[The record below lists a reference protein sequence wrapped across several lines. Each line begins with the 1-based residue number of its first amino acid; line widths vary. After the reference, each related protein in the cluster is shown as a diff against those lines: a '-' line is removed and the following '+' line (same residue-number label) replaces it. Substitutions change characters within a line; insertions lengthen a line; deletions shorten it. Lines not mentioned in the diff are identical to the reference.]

1 MSSFFEDEKNLRIK
15 GYFAMLGNSLT
26 IFITKNILSF
36 LQFSSYFNSY
46 LTKNEIEII
55 RHSTRIFIALIITF
69 SYLSN
74 LLSIFLSYKLNVR
87 TTIFIS
93 YFLIMTSL
101 LLLYYSLNVYI
112 IYLAFSIYGFGIGFS
127 DFPLSN
133 NTNNFFP
140 EKRDLISFI
149 NLFISSLSS
158 ISFYFFLEQI
168 ITIKNGNYII
178 GIKSYLYYLIII
190 YIIFGLISIT
200 ITFDYDY
207 ELFDESEFEETEL
220 SMMDESNPNLEI
232 ENQVN
237 DISIINKKDS
247 SFSVYKNLRIKT
259 NLKKRKYSDRSNQS
273 KKASDADILY
283 FASTLDNDNTFY
295 LNLCHGI
302 MDKNFWVISLYYICS
317 MIIIY
322 NFFIKIKEKEIFK
335 FLIFV
340 SLFKNFLPFLVNLLG
355 SKFISLITIF
365 IQISLII
372 LEQYYELDNNQKLF
386 CNIGQAFSYVIF
398 TINIYNI
405 FPQKYP
411 PITILILSNFIFC
424 FGCISLWLNIFIR
437 INKFKEPDME
447 FTILLIL
454 CFLSIF
460 FLLMI
465 KGPFILFCGSKK
477 TNKEKLYESSSE
489 EELKEKIKE

>member
-1 MSSFFEDEKNLRIK
+1 MSSFFEEERNFRIK
-15 GYFAMLGNSLT
+15 GYFSMIGNSLT
-26 IFITKNILSF
+26 LFVTKNILSF

-46 LTKNEIEII
+46 LKKNEIEII

-69 SYLSN
+69 FYLSN
-74 LLSIFLSYKLNVR
+74 VLSIFLSYKLNIR

-93 YFLIMTSL
+93 YFLIMSSL

-133 NTNNFFP
+133 NTNYFFP
-140 EKRDLISFI
+140 EKRNLISFI
-149 NLFISSLSS
+149 NLLITSLSS
-158 ISFYFFLEQI
+158 ISFYLFLEKI

-178 GIKSYLYYLIII
+178 GIKTYLYYLIII
-190 YIIFGLISIT
+190 YIIFGIISIT

-247 SFSVYKNLRIKT
+247 SFVYKNLRIKT
-259 NLKKRKYSDRSNQS
+259 NVKKRKYSDRSNQS
-273 KKASDADILY
+273 KKASDADLLF

-295 LNLCHGI
+295 LNLYRGI
-302 MDKNFWVISLYYICS
+302 MNKNFWIISLFYICS

-322 NFFIKIKEKEIFK
+322 NFFIKIKEKEIIRF
-335 FLIFV
+335 IISV
-340 SLFKNFLPFLVNLLG
+340 SCFRILLFFIIDFFG
-355 SKFISLITIF
+355 SKFISLITVF
-365 IQISLII
+365 ILISIII
-372 LEQYYELDNNQKLF
+372 LEQYYDLTHLQKILLIIGQGFSYAVYNINIIHMYPQKLSQ
-386 CNIGQAFSYVIF
+386 GTIF
-398 TINIYNI
+398 
-405 FPQKYP
+405 
-411 PITILILSNFIFC
+411 ILSSIIFIL
-424 FGCISLWLNIFIR
+424 GTISLWLNIFVR
-437 INKFKEPDME
+437 INKFKESDME
-447 FTILLIL
+447 FTILLIVS
-454 CFLSIF
+454 FLSIF

-465 KGPFILFCGSKK
+465 KGPFILFCKNNSK
-477 TNKEKLYESSSE
+477 EVIYDSSSE
-489 EELKEKIKE
+489 EEEKK

>member
-26 IFITKNILSF
+26 IFVTKNILSF

-46 LTKNEIEII
+46 LKKNEIEII

-247 SFSVYKNLRIKT
+247 SFNIYKNLRIKT
-259 NLKKRKYSDRSNQS
+259 NINKKRKYSDRSKQS
-273 KKASDADILY
+273 KKGSDADLLL
-283 FASTLDNDNTFY
+283 FASSLENDNTFY
-295 LNLCHGI
+295 LNLCRGI
-302 MDKNFWVISLYYICS
+302 MNKNFWIISLYYICS

-322 NFFIKIKEKEIFK
+322 NFLIKIKEKEIIR
-335 FLIFV
+335 FLISV
-340 SLFKNFLPFLVNLLG
+340 SFFRILLFFIIDFFG
-355 SKFISLITIF
+355 SKFISLITVF
-365 IQISLII
+365 ILIVLII
-372 LEQYYELDNNQKLF
+372 VEQYYNLTHLQKILF
-386 CNIGQAFSYVIF
+386 ISGQGFSYAVY
-398 TINIYNI
+398 TINIIHMY
-405 FPQKYP
+405 PQKLSQGS
-411 PITILILSNFIFC
+411 IFILSSLIFT
-424 FGCISLWLNIFIR
+424 FGCISLWLNIFVR
-437 INKFKEPDME
+437 INKFKESEME
-447 FTILLIL
+447 FTILLIVS
-454 CFLSIF
+454 FLSIF
-460 FLLMI
+460 FILMI
-465 KGPFILFCGSKK
+465 KGPFILFCKNNSKEVK
-477 TNKEKLYESSSE
+477 IYDSSSE
-489 EELKEKIKE
+489 EEEKK

>member
-1 MSSFFEDEKNLRIK
+1 MSSFFEDERNLRIK
-15 GYFAMLGNSLT
+15 GYFSMLGNLLT
-26 IFITKNILSF
+26 TFVTKNILSF
-36 LQFSSYFNSY
+36 LLFTSYYNLY
-46 LTKNEIEII
+46 LKKNEIETI
-55 RHSTRIFIALIITF
+55 RHSTRIFISLIITF

-74 LLSIFLSYKLNVR
+74 LLSIFLSYKLNIR

-93 YFLIMTSL
+93 YFLIMSSL

-112 IYLAFSIYGFGIGFS
+112 IYLAFSIYGFGISFS

-140 EKRDLISFI
+140 EKKNLISFI
-149 NLFISSLSS
+149 NFLLTSLSS
-158 ISFYFFLEQI
+158 ISFYFFLEYI
-168 ITIKNGNYII
+168 ITLKNGNYII

-207 ELFDESEFEETEL
+207 ELFDESEFENTEL
-220 SMMDESNPNLEI
+220 SMMDETNPNLEI

-322 NFFIKIKEKEIFK
+322 NFFIKIKEMEIIR
-335 FLIFV
+335 FLISVSSFRILLFFV
-340 SLFKNFLPFLVNLLG
+340 IDFFG
-355 SKFISLITIF
+355 SKFISLITVF
-365 IQISLII
+365 ILILLII
-372 LEQYYELDNNQKLF
+372 LDQYYNLTHLQKIL
-386 CNIGQAFSYVIF
+386 CIVGQGFSYAVY
-398 TINIYNI
+398 TINIIHMY
-405 FPQKYP
+405 PQKLNQGSVY
-411 PITILILSNFIFC
+411 ILSSLIFT
-424 FGCISLWLNIFIR
+424 FGCISLWLNIFFR

-447 FTILLIL
+447 FTILLIVS
-454 CFLSIF
+454 FLSIL

-465 KGPFILFCGSKK
+465 KGPFILLCKSN
-477 TNKEKLYESSSE
+477 TKEVKIYESSSE
-489 EELKEKIKE
+489 EEEKK

>member
-1 MSSFFEDEKNLRIK
+1 MSSFFEEERNFRIK
-15 GYFAMLGNSLT
+15 GYFSMIGNSLT
-26 IFITKNILSF
+26 LFVTKNILSF

-46 LTKNEIEII
+46 LKKNEIEII

-69 SYLSN
+69 FYLSN
-74 LLSIFLSYKLNVR
+74 VLSIFLSYKLNIR

-93 YFLIMTSL
+93 YFLIMSSL

-133 NTNNFFP
+133 NTNYFFP
-140 EKRDLISFI
+140 EKRNLISFI
-149 NLFISSLSS
+149 NLLITSLSS
-158 ISFYFFLEQI
+158 ISFYLFLEKI

-178 GIKSYLYYLIII
+178 GIKTYLYYLIII
-190 YIIFGLISIT
+190 YIIFGIISIT

-247 SFSVYKNLRIKT
+247 SSFNVYKNLRIKT
-259 NLKKRKYSDRSNQS
+259 NVKKRKYSDRSNQS
-273 KKASDADILY
+273 KKASDADLLF

-295 LNLCHGI
+295 LNLYRGI
-302 MDKNFWVISLYYICS
+302 MNKNFWIISLFYICS

-322 NFFIKIKEKEIFK
+322 NFFIKIKEKEIIRF
-335 FLIFV
+335 IISV
-340 SLFKNFLPFLVNLLG
+340 SCFRILLFFIIDFFG
-355 SKFISLITIF
+355 SKFISLITVF
-365 IQISLII
+365 ILISIII
-372 LEQYYELDNNQKLF
+372 LEQYYDLTHLQKIFLIIGQGFSYAVYNINIIHMYPQKLSQ
-386 CNIGQAFSYVIF
+386 GTIF
-398 TINIYNI
+398 
-405 FPQKYP
+405 
-411 PITILILSNFIFC
+411 ILSSIIFIL
-424 FGCISLWLNIFIR
+424 GTISLWLNIFVR
-437 INKFKEPDME
+437 INKFKESDME
-447 FTILLIL
+447 FTILLIVS
-454 CFLSIF
+454 FLSIF

-465 KGPFILFCGSKK
+465 KGPFILFCKNNSKEVK
-477 TNKEKLYESSSE
+477 IYDSSSE
-489 EELKEKIKE
+489 EEEKK